1 VLDASFAYNN
11 KNITYIAVT
20 LEKPGIKRRRGK
32 ASWALVIDDLEEENT
47 NKNRFHHSDLGPF
60 Q

>member
-1 VLDASFAYNN
+1 MIVRAREREREKERKG

-32 ASWALVIDDLEEENT
+32 ASWALVIDD
-47 NKNRFHHSDLGPF
+47 
-60 Q
+60 

>member
-1 VLDASFAYNN
+1 VLNASFAYNN

-32 ASWALVIDDLEEENT
+32 ASWALV
-47 NKNRFHHSDLGPF
+47 KHHRFHHSDLDPF

>member
-1 VLDASFAYNN
+1 VLNASFAYNN

-32 ASWALVIDDLEEENT
+32 ASWALVIDD
-47 NKNRFHHSDLGPF
+47 
-60 Q
+60 